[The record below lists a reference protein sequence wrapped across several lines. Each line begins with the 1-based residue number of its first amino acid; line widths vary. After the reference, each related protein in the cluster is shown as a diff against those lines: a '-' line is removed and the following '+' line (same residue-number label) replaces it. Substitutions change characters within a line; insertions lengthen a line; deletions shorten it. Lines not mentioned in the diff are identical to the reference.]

1 MSASEIK
8 PPNDIFCILP
18 WIHLNTSP
26 NGNVYQCCIT
36 NMHNTCGKTTE
47 STLEK
52 IWNNEYMR
60 DLRVKMLEGVEH
72 HSCDRCYMLERN
84 GLQSF
89 RQAANEKF
97 SKHIPEAVKNTTIEG
112 HVDKFKLV
120 YWDFRFSNLCNLK
133 CRMCGHGLSSS
144 WYDDHVKSNQR
155 RGIHTIEDR
164 VIHIDNFSTKTIR
177 EYLLEFIDT
186 VEEVYFAGGEPLIME
201 EHYFILDE
209 LIARGRTDVRIR
221 YNTNLTKL
229 KYKNWNVMDYWRKF
243 SDVNIF
249 ASIDAM
255 DNLAEYIRS
264 GTNWHTLANN
274 IKTVVQFDP
283 VILGANITLQILNIF
298 QLPKLMDYLLSQGVV
313 YQKTLISNVVNH
325 PPYYSIQIL
334 PDHLKKQVEQ
344 LLLAHL
350 NTLPSDVRNHFKAQ
364 YKGVVEFM
372 YSPIDGNVEK
382 LRKKFREVTLMLD
395 GFRNEDFASTCPELV
410 EWFNS
415 IE

>member
-1 MSASEIK
+1 
-8 PPNDIFCILP
+8 
-18 WIHLNTSP
+18 
-26 NGNVYQCCIT
+26 
-36 NMHNTCGKTTE
+36 
-47 STLEK
+47 
-52 IWNNEYMR
+52 
-60 DLRVKMLEGVEH
+60 
-72 HSCDRCYMLERN
+72 
-84 GLQSF
+84 
-89 RQAANEKF
+89 
-97 SKHIPEAVKNTTIEG
+97 
-112 HVDKFKLV
+112 
-120 YWDFRFSNLCNLK
+120 
-133 CRMCGHGLSSS
+133 
-144 WYDDHVKSNQR
+144 
-155 RGIHTIEDR
+155 
-164 VIHIDNFSTKTIR
+164 
-177 EYLLEFIDT
+177 

-264 GTNWHTLANN
+264 GTNWQTLANN

-334 PDHLKKQVEQ
+334 PDHLKAQVEQ